1 MSQSIAEVQNEI
13 VDEFSMLDG
22 DMEMSISYLMELGEQ
37 LPPMVEALKF
47 EENIVKGCQSKVW
60 LYAEL
65 EDGRIKFEADSNT
78 AITKGLVSLLV
89 RILSGRTP
97 QEVVDS
103 DLFFMDKVEL
113 NRFIGTQRSNG
124 LGAMMK
130 QMKIYG
136 LAYSAKAGANGQTLK
151 K

>member
-1 MSQSIAEVQNEI
+1 MSQSIQDVQNEI
-13 VDEFSMLDG
+13 IEEFSMLDG
-22 DMEMSISYLMELGEQ
+22 DMEMTIGYVMELGET
-37 LPPMVEALKF
+37 LELLEEEKRT

-60 LYAEL
+60 LDAQL
-65 EDGRIKFEADSNT
+65 IDNKIQFKADSNT
-78 AITKGLVSLLV
+78 AITKGLVSILV

-97 QEVVDS
+97 QEIIDA
-103 DLFFMDKVEL
+103 DLFFVDKVGL

-136 LAYSAKAGANGQTLK
+136 LAYASQQASSK
-151 K
+151 

>member
-1 MSQSIAEVQNEI
+1 MSQSIADIQNEI
-13 VDEFSMLDG
+13 VEEFSMLDG
-22 DMEMSISYLMELGEQ
+22 DMEMSIGYLMELGEQ
-37 LPPMVEALKF
+37 LPPMAESSKT
-47 EENIVKGCQSKVW
+47 EDNIVKGCQSKVW
-60 LYAEL
+60 LDAQL
-65 EDGRIKFEADSNT
+65 NNGKIDFNADSNT

-97 QEVVDS
+97 QEVIDS
-103 DLFFMDKVEL
+103 DLFFIDKVGL

-136 LAYSAKAGANGQTLK
+136 LAFSAKTASN
-151 K
+151 

>member
-1 MSQSIAEVQNEI
+1 MSQTIAEVQNEI

-37 LPPMVEALKF
+37 LPPMAEVLKS
-47 EENIVKGCQSKVW
+47 EDNIVKGCQSKVW
-60 LYAEL
+60 LNAEFK
-65 EDGRIKFEADSNT
+65 DGKIAFEADSNT
-78 AITKGLVSLLV
+78 AITKGLVSLLI

-97 QEVVDS
+97 QEIVDS
-103 DLFFMDKVEL
+103 DLYFVDKVRL

-136 LAYSAKAGANGQTLK
+136 LAFSAKAGA
-151 K
+151 

>member
-1 MSQSIAEVQNEI
+1 MSQSIVDIQNEI

-22 DMEMSISYLMELGEQ
+22 DMEMTIGYIMELGEQ
-37 LPPMVEALKF
+37 LPTMAETQKT
-47 EENIVKGCQSKVW
+47 EDNIVKGCQSKVW
-60 LYAEL
+60 LNAHQE
-65 EDGRIKFEADSNT
+65 ENKIIFDADSNT

-97 QEVVDS
+97 QEVVDA
-103 DLFFMDKVEL
+103 DLFFIDKIGL

-136 LAYSAKAGANGQTLK
+136 LAFSAKTASN
-151 K
+151 

>member
-1 MSQSIAEVQNEI
+1 MSLSIAEIQNEI

-22 DMEMSISYLMELGEQ
+22 DMEMTIGYIMELGDQ
-37 LPPMVEALKF
+37 LPDMDESLKT
-47 EENIVKGCQSKVW
+47 EDNIVKGCQSKVW
-60 LYAEL
+60 LNAVQ
-65 EDGRIKFEADSNT
+65 EDASIRFEADSNT

-89 RILSGRTP
+89 RVLSGRTP
-97 QEVVDS
+97 QEVVDA
-103 DLFFMDKVEL
+103 DLFFIDKIGL

-136 LAYSAKAGANGQTLK
+136 LAFSAKTASN
-151 K
+151 

>member
-1 MSQSIAEVQNEI
+1 MSHSIADVQNEI
-13 VDEFSMLDG
+13 VEEFSMLDG
-22 DMEMSISYLMELGEQ
+22 DKEMSISYLMELGEQ
-37 LPPMVEALKF
+37 LPPMTESSKT
-47 EENIVKGCQSKVW
+47 EDNIVKGCQSKVW
-60 LYAEL
+60 LDAQL
-65 EDGRIKFEADSNT
+65 NDGKIDFNADSNT

-97 QEVVDS
+97 QEVIDS
-103 DLFFMDKVEL
+103 DLFFIDKVGL

-136 LAYSAKAGANGQTLK
+136 LAFSAKTASN
-151 K
+151 

>member
-1 MSQSIAEVQNEI
+1 MSQSIAEIQNEI
-13 VDEFSMLDG
+13 VEEFSMLDG
-22 DMEMSISYLMELGEQ
+22 DMEMTISYIMELGDQ
-37 LPPMVEALKF
+37 LPEMDESVKTED
-47 EENIVKGCQSKVW
+47 NIVKGCQSKVW
-60 LYAEL
+60 LHASEEENTL
-65 EDGRIKFEADSNT
+65 KFEADSNT

-97 QEVVDS
+97 QEVIDS
-103 DLFFMDKVEL
+103 DLFFIDKIGL

-136 LAYSAKAGANGQTLK
+136 LAFSAKAESN
-151 K
+151 

>member
-1 MSQSIAEVQNEI
+1 MSHSIADVQNEI
-13 VDEFSMLDG
+13 VEEFSMLDG

-37 LPPMVEALKF
+37 LPPMTESSKT
-47 EENIVKGCQSKVW
+47 EDNIVKGCQSKVW
-60 LYAEL
+60 LDAQL
-65 EDGRIKFEADSNT
+65 NDGKIDFNADSNT

-97 QEVVDS
+97 QEVIDS
-103 DLFFMDKVEL
+103 DLFFIDKVGL

-136 LAYSAKAGANGQTLK
+136 LAFSAKTASN
-151 K
+151 